1 MDVVR
6 NEAMAAIYQGSES
19 LRADRFRFLIGPI
32 LRLGADSPPWWSQ
45 KPYPARIRQRLDMLF
60 PGLPVPLPHH
70 VSTGLLAAGLTP
82 LLHAISMT
90 QGGHVHAQLHRP

>member
-32 LRLGADSPPWWSQ
+32 LRLGADFQPWWSQ
-45 KPYPARIRQRLDMLF
+45 KLYAAPVRQRLDMLF
-60 PGLPVPLPHH
+60 PSIPVPLPHH
-70 VSTGLLAAGLTP
+70 VSTGLSTAGFTRLP
-82 LLHAISMT
+82 HAITMI